1 MRRTWWTL
9 CFVAWAGCGFQVNG
23 GTSVDSDGGID
34 SATDG
39 APDGSLPEVPARLLP
54 GGGISD
60 APIGGV
66 VHVFVVNALT
76 RQPIANARVD
86 VGATTGTT
94 DASGRFDARGAA
106 LQGKQTVVAAKA
118 GFRTEV
124 WVGVQG
130 ANVTI
135 LLRPSPMP
143 AVPQATIAGTIP
155 AIAGPTMMSHY
166 KLGLVSY
173 SDHDDQLDVEN
184 QIATPN
190 NTDYCVAP
198 ACAYTVATRT
208 GTVSLLGGL
217 YDVDT
222 KGTGTTNDDTASFL
236 GWAIETGI
244 TVVDGVPQIGH
255 VLPAVMPAQLQ
266 TVTVDLSGAPA
277 GYTPFGAVGIEVS
290 EHEVLNLQTSARVGA
305 PSIKAPALTVV
316 PNSRYRL
323 TAVLVDGQGARG
335 IVYRRRLTTAA
346 LATGAWFVPPPPAT
360 ADHTGASWT
369 PPPDA
374 TISGVVFRDGTTDLV
389 AIVAFDGSVASALP
403 AGVTLPTSA
412 QLTVQP
418 TALRATFDVKSFAF
432 DSDRVKI
439 DGVAAGRAAAV
450 N

>member
-1 MRRTWWTL
+1 MLRTWWML
-9 CFVAWAGCGFQVNG
+9 GVVAWAGCGFQVSG
-23 GTSVDSDGGID
+23 GAAVDPDAGVDG
-34 SATDG
+34 AADG
-39 APDGSLPEVPARLLP
+39 APDGSMPEVPARLLP

-86 VGATTGTT
+86 VGMTTGTT
-94 DASGRFDARGAA
+94 DVTGLYSARGPA

-124 WVGVQG
+124 WVGVRG
-130 ANVTI
+130 ANVTL

-143 AVPQATIAGTIP
+143 TVPQANLAGTIP
-155 AIAGPTMMSHY
+155 AIAGATAMSHY

-173 SDHDDQLDVEN
+173 SDHDDQLDAEN
-184 QIATPN
+184 QIATPG

-208 GTVSLLGGL
+208 GTVSLLGGI

-244 TVVDGVPQIGH
+244 TVADGVPQAGH
-255 VLPAVMPAQLQ
+255 VLPSVMPAQLQ

-277 GYTPFGAVGIEVS
+277 GYTPFGVVGIEIS
-290 EHEVLNLQTSARVGA
+290 EREVLNLQGSARVA
-305 PSIKAPALTVV
+305 TPSLKAPTLAVV
-316 PNSRYRL
+316 PNIRYRL
-323 TAVLVDGQGARG
+323 TSVIVDGQGARG
-335 IVYRRRLTTAA
+335 IVYRRRQTTAT

-360 ADHTGASWT
+360 ADRTGASWT
-369 PPPDA
+369 PPADA
-374 TISGVVFRDGTTDLV
+374 TLSGVVLRDGATELV
-389 AIVAFDGSVASALP
+389 SIVAFDGSVAAALP
-403 AGVTLPTSA
+403 PSVTLPTSGP
-412 QLTVQP
+412 LTVQP
-418 TALRATFDVKSFAF
+418 TALRAAFDVKSFAF
-432 DSDRVKI
+432 DADRGKI
-439 DGVAAGRAAAV
+439 DGVAAGRTAPV